1 MELPVLNII
10 VKNDQEK
17 LNENRN
23 RIFPGSLTRAQKYGV
38 WKEIVRLCC
47 SRNTILKAVQGLRL
61 RNLVNYAVES
71 WKCNL
76 NYTSVEP
83 DKMEEGRQENLR

>member
-1 MELPVLNII
+1 MTR
-10 VKNDQEK
+10 KNKTKIETD
-17 LNENRN
+17 
-23 RIFPGSLTRAQKYGV
+23 FPRLTNKSL
-38 WKEIVRLCC
+38 EILSLERDCSKCC